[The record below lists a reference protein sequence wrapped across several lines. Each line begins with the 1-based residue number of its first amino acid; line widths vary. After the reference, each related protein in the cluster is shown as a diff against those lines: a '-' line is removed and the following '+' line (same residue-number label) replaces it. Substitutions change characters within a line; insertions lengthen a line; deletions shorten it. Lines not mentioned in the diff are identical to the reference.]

1 MEALE
6 KINISDKI
14 GAESESRSA
23 AILTPG
29 LVSVTFRRLS
39 RVEIA
44 NLMCK
49 ASLSAIEWG
58 GDVHVCGD
66 NFTKEEAELSVKE
79 AVEMS
84 AGRFKN
90 VSYGSYYRCEGNGC
104 HTAETAEKIGAPNVR
119 IWAGT
124 SPSSEADPDYRRNV
138 VANIQNLCDCCKE
151 KNITVSTEFH
161 GGTLTDNYKST
172 LQLIDEVERENF
184 RTYWQPNQYR
194 DEDYN
199 TAALRAVLPYLS
211 NVHVFTWD
219 SKNRY
224 PLEVGEKRWR
234 NYIDIIKSHG
244 GEHNMLLEFVKNDSP
259 DQLLCDAEVLRLW
272 LE

>member
-1 MEALE
+1 MNQE
-6 KINISDKI
+6 KPT
-14 GAESESRSA
+14 AV
-23 AILTPG
+23 LTPG

-44 NLMCK
+44 ELMYK
-49 ASLSAIEWG
+49 ASLSVIEWG

-66 NFTKEEAELSVKE
+66 NFTKEEADLSVKE
-79 AVEMS
+79 AVELS

-104 HTAETAEKIGAPNVR
+104 HTADTAEKIGAPNVR
-119 IWAGT
+119 IWAGRR
-124 SPSSEADPDYRRNV
+124 PSAEADSEYRRNV
-138 VANIQNLCDCCKE
+138 VANIQNLCDYCKS

-161 GGTLTDNYKST
+161 GGTLTDEYTSA
-172 LQLIDEVERENF
+172 LRLINEVERENF

-199 TAALRAVLPYLS
+199 TAALKAVLPYLS

-219 SKNRY
+219 VKNRY
-224 PLEVGEKRWR
+224 PLEDGEKRWK
-234 NYIDIIKSHG
+234 NYIDIIRSSG
-244 GEHNMLLEFVKNDSP
+244 GEHNMLLEFVKDDSV
-259 DQLLCDAEVLRLW
+259 DQFLRDAEVLESW